1 MVNVSISLSLA
12 LHRDASRSTVV
23 VIGKWKLLQK
33 QLLILCTVYMVRQAA
48 SLLYTASLDW
58 LIDHRAI
65 YPQPHLL
72 LATYCPVGTIDTGV

>member
-1 MVNVSISLSLA
+1 ME
-12 LHRDASRSTVV
+12 
-23 VIGKWKLLQK
+23 VIAEATT
-33 QLLILCTVYMVRQAA
+33 ILCTVHMVRQAA

-65 YPQPHLL
+65 YPQPRLL